1 MTMVI
6 REYQGSVIDV
16 TEMMHELTNLEKQY
30 QQAKKDYRYLGNA
43 LKTKRQEVDEILNN
57 A

>member
-1 MTMVI
+1 MVI
-6 REYQGSVIDV
+6 REYQGSVIDI

>member
-1 MTMVI
+1 MVI

-30 QQAKKDYRYLGNA
+30 QQAKKDYQASRS
-43 LKTKRQEVDEILNN
+43 
-57 A
+57 